1 MLAVLIPYRE
11 IMDAYEKRAF
21 VASIAARH
29 DRSLRRFL
37 EARLRHAVA
46 DVPDLV
52 QEVFLRMMRVSHP
65 EAIRTPE
72 AYLFTVAKAVLH
84 QHRAR
89 QNATPEAVDIMDV
102 LSELE
107 DLEEV
112 GPEAQLQAEQ
122 RLAELDLALAQLPRK
137 AYVTLILNRVVGL
150 PLDEVGRRLGISRP
164 MAKKY
169 LAKALAHCR
178 QRDSQSV

>member
-1 MLAVLIPYRE
+1 MP
-11 IMDAYEKRAF
+11 MDPLEKRAF

-29 DRSLRRFL
+29 DRAVRQFL
-37 EARLRHAVA
+37 EARLKYAVA
-46 DVPDLV
+46 DVPDLL

-84 QHRAR
+84 QYRLR
-89 QNATPEAVDIMDV
+89 KSATPIAVDIGDV

-112 GPEAQLQAEQ
+112 GPEAQLQARQ
-122 RLAELDLALAQLPRK
+122 RLEEVERALAQLPRK

-178 QRDSQSV
+178 QQSTEL